1 MEILVLM
8 FAFFLFIIGMGL
20 VAIWFFSLLDIIRSD
35 FTGEHDKLI
44 WLLVIILIPFIGT
57 ILYLTIGRA
66 QKNVHQGT
74 EIV

>member
-1 MEILVLM
+1 MEILVLI
-8 FAFFLFIIGMGL
+8 FLFTIGMGL
-20 VAIWFFSLLDIIRSD
+20 VAVWFFSLLDIIRSD
-35 FTGEHDKLI
+35 FTGQHDKLI